1 MRNLFTRDN
10 VALRRY
16 QKIMIWIVSFVTV
29 IAIWQILS
37 ITGIVNSLLLPPPA
51 KIAETFARL
60 LSSGKMFYDIGISTA
75 RIIFGFSVAFFFA
88 VPLGLVA
95 GSSEYVRNY
104 LKPWVQLMQ
113 PIPGIAWVPFAFLLF
128 GLSNNAAIFV
138 IAVAA
143 FFPIFINI
151 MNAVQRFDR
160 DLINVARTLGAS
172 NFQVLSM
179 ILLPGIVPDMITGS
193 RVGMGFAWRAV
204 VAAEMIGLTQGVGSL
219 LIEAKNT
226 AQTDVV
232 IVSMATL
239 GVLMVIFEKVIFE
252 SLERRIDRWKGAQAE

>member
-1 MRNLFTRDN
+1 
-10 VALRRY
+10 
-16 QKIMIWIVSFVTV
+16 
-29 IAIWQILS
+29 
-37 ITGIVNSLLLPPPA
+37 
-51 KIAETFARL
+51 
-60 LSSGKMFYDIGISTA
+60 
-75 RIIFGFSVAFFFA
+75 
-88 VPLGLVA
+88 
-95 GSSEYVRNY
+95 
-104 LKPWVQLMQ
+104 
-113 PIPGIAWVPFAFLLF
+113 
-128 GLSNNAAIFV
+128 
-138 IAVAA
+138 
-143 FFPIFINI
+143 
-151 MNAVQRFDR
+151 
-160 DLINVARTLGAS
+160 
-172 NFQVLSM
+172 M